1 MIQISTTK
9 TRFSYHNYIR
19 YDVILNANCFFCNT
33 PTELRIQISLSVE
46 DIEQFNNA
54 RQENTKFLTVLLIT
68 FMSIPCIP

>member
-1 MIQISTTK
+1 MQI
-9 TRFSYHNYIR
+9 
-19 YDVILNANCFFCNT
+19 VFCNT
-33 PTELRIQISLSVE
+33 TELRLKISLSIK